1 MFSPS
6 LNGKGIMYAPM
17 DVIHAQVEMGY
28 DRFQFCKQFDMRIK
42 LWTSVHPNHFSSR
55 YSVC

>member
-6 LNGKGIMYAPM
+6 LNGKGIMYAIM

-28 DRFQFCKQFDMRIK
+28 DQFQFCKQFDVRIK
-42 LWTSVHPNHFSSR
+42 LWTSVHPNHFSYR
-55 YSVC
+55 